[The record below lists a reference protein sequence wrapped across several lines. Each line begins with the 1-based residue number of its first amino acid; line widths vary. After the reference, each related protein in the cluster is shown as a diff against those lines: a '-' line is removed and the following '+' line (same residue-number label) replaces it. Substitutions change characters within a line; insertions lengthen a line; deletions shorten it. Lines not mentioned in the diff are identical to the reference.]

1 MSKSTRHAQPLS
13 RVAKTAAVLEVWIEA
28 TRRDDRCVHV

>member
-1 MSKSTRHAQPLS
+1 MSKSTRHAQPLT

-28 TRRDDRCVHV
+28 MRRDGRCVHV